1 MEKKND
7 LSNGGDGAV
16 RREGAVRAAA
26 PPVVD
31 TESKQWGIG
40 GKVAV
45 REKASEKT
53 KQWNTAKLGSRL
65 AVDAACAATA
75 GGLVAPIITIVDK

>member
-1 MEKKND
+1 MMEKKND
-7 LSNGGDGAV
+7 IEVVGDDE
-16 RREGAVRAAA
+16 REGVVRATS

-31 TESKQWGIG
+31 TKSSSWSIA
-40 GKVAV
+40 GKLGVK
-45 REKASEKT
+45 EKDSGQ
-53 KQWNTAKLGSRL
+53 KQWNTANLGSRL